1 MTVVDKCAECG
12 AGLGAHDV
20 GDGASVFL
28 IFFLGITMVPA
39 ALALDHFVHP
49 PGWVQGLLWPAVAL
63 GLVGLLMP
71 AVKAYI
77 ILLEFRHRRGSRGDR

>member
-1 MTVVDKCAECG
+1 MSVVEKCAGCG
-12 AGLGAHDV
+12 ANLGAHDV

-49 PGWVQGLLWPAVAL
+49 PGWVQGLLWPVVGL
-63 GLVGLLMP
+63 GLVALLMP

-77 ILLEFRHRRGSRGDR
+77 ILLEFRHRRGSS